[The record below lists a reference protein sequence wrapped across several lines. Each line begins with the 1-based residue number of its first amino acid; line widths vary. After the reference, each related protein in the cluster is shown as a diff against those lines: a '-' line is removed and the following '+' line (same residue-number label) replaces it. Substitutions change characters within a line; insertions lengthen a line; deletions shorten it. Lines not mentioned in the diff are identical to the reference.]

1 MSGQY
6 DFSKGI
12 QELEKLLGASDISIS
27 FLAGDGSDR
36 TYHRV
41 ISKSGENLAVIMRV
55 SDSDTIKLITGT
67 YEWCAINTLLSNQGL
82 HAPKIIGTVAS
93 INALV
98 IEDFGNTMLENF
110 VHSEKKQATLKK
122 YEQVLAVIN
131 QMLQIKNDTQHVWN
145 KRSFDQAKFE
155 FELNFFKEHYL
166 KNALNIQLAPEE
178 ESQLTL
184 DITNISKY
192 LSSYSK
198 YFTHRDFHSRNI
210 LLVEDKIGL
219 IDFQDARLG
228 PPSYDLVS
236 LVFDPYVSLNF
247 KTRESLYN
255 QYLESISDKDIKE
268 EVIATVKP
276 MALQRLLKAIGSFA
290 YLTLDVKRGDYL
302 KNVPAALTLL
312 KQIDTS
318 DKRWEFLSDKLIN
331 RLINLDAK
339 QSSK

>member
-1 MSGQY
+1 M
-6 DFSKGI
+6 
-12 QELEKLLGASDISIS
+12 
-27 FLAGDGSDR
+27 
-36 TYHRV
+36 
-41 ISKSGENLAVIMRV
+41 
-55 SDSDTIKLITGT
+55 
-67 YEWCAINTLLSNQGL
+67 
-82 HAPKIIGTVAS
+82 
-93 INALV
+93 
-98 IEDFGNTMLENF
+98 
-110 VHSEKKQATLKK
+110 
-122 YEQVLAVIN
+122 
-131 QMLQIKNDTQHVWN
+131 WN

-166 KNALNIQLAPEE
+166 INALNIQLAPEE
-178 ESQLTL
+178 ENQLTL

-247 KTRESLYN
+247 ETRESLYN
-255 QYLESISDKDIKE
+255 QYLESISDKHIKE

-318 DKRWEFLSDKLIN
+318 DKRWEFLSIDKLIN